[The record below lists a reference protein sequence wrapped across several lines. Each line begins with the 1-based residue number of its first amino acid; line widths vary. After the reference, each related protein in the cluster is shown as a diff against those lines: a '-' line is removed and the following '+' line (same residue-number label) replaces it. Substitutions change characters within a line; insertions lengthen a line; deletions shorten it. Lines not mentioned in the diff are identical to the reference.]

1 MARLSVS
8 DFPVSVVTILV
19 SPSRS
24 EDEPGIPGL
33 LIPIQFR
40 VFFTIAID
48 KIALVEIVCTEE
60 EDLWVAGTGP
70 QNRLFRI

>member
-8 DFPVSVVTILV
+8 DLPVSVETILV

-24 EDEPGIPGL
+24 GAEPGIPGL

-48 KIALVEIVCTEE
+48 KIVFVEILFYRGGT
-60 EDLWVAGTGP
+60 LWVVDPG
-70 QNRLFRI
+70 RLFRI